1 MCFFHVFILG
11 YPFNTT
17 ADLQIN
23 LSPISASLSS
33 TPDNPQVF
41 IDGVTIYGHRLFGL
55 PPTEPTYICNWDLG
69 IGSVNGECTPNFL
82 PTAICALQAFV
93 FGFEDKE
100 NALPV
105 PDVLIIHDVTF
116 IRLSI
121 KAIKLW
127 LRLDGPSAIRV
138 TSGEILLIVNDLA
151 DERHSE
157 RISLSMPD
165 LTMACVDVTSGGE
178 HSMET
183 HGYLGTSL
191 KVTVFERKKDFSRA
205 RKLQMKHLRE
215 SDFRT
220 GRARFLIRE
229 DFETDGSQVS
239 SVYNQD
245 LDPEPAS
252 IPLPGLP
259 EPIYGMFLLNTVT
272 FNR

>member
-1 MCFFHVFILG
+1 M
-11 YPFNTT
+11 
-17 ADLQIN
+17 
-23 LSPISASLSS
+23 
-33 TPDNPQVF
+33 
-41 IDGVTIYGHRLFGL
+41 
-55 PPTEPTYICNWDLG
+55 
-69 IGSVNGECTPNFL
+69 NFL
-82 PTAICALQAFV
+82 RTAICALQAFV

-105 PDVLIIHDVTF
+105 PESDALIIHDVTF
-116 IRLSI
+116 IRISI

-127 LRLDGPSAIRV
+127 LRLDGPCAIRV
-138 TSGEILLIVNDLA
+138 TSGEVLLIVNDLA

-165 LTMACVDVTSGGE
+165 LTMACVDVVNGE
-178 HSMET
+178 HNTET

-229 DFETDGSQVS
+229 DFEIDGSRVS
-239 SVYNQD
+239 SMYNQD

-252 IPLPGLP
+252 LPLPGLP
-259 EPIYGMFLLNTVT
+259 EPIYGMFLITMIA

>member
-1 MCFFHVFILG
+1 M
-11 YPFNTT
+11 
-17 ADLQIN
+17 
-23 LSPISASLSS
+23 
-33 TPDNPQVF
+33 
-41 IDGVTIYGHRLFGL
+41 

-69 IGSVNGECTPNFL
+69 IGSIDGECTLNFL
-82 PTAICALQAFV
+82 RTAICALQAFV

-105 PDVLIIHDVTF
+105 PESDALIIHDVTF
-116 IRLSI
+116 IRISI

-127 LRLDGPSAIRV
+127 LRLDGPYAIRV

-165 LTMACVDVTSGGE
+165 LTMACVDVVGGE
-178 HSMET
+178 NNTET

-229 DFETDGSQVS
+229 DFEIDGSRVS
-239 SVYNQD
+239 SMYNQD

-252 IPLPGLP
+252 LPLPGLP
-259 EPIYGMFLLNTVT
+259 EPIYGMFLITMVA